1 MENIQLSLFGRMYP
15 ELFQVTTERILEPCL
30 KKSQTPI
37 FQCLQVANGQPQ
49 EWLEGER
56 LTPLGESL
64 MLNIGEY
71 PSVENESTLSEIL
84 EDNVPEKY
92 YLSPKACL
100 GILRRAKNKGRKLPD
115 NLRIALEQKV
125 AEGGEVLGLDFAH
138 ADSVVRTYKDITPT
152 LVQNM
157 GRGGGQTPC
166 IMYEQRTIAID
177 QGGGKSQCGITTELS
192 PTLTCTHGGEPVIY
206 SEKRNVIPLRDEV
219 TRNKA
224 SNGLG
229 VGKVGGPCPTL
240 TTADIHSVFYEAYQ
254 HHGYRESDTSG
265 TLTAGQNNTVR
276 VLAYGEKTGR
286 RNILHIM
293 NRERIGQVRGVP
305 FLAPVID
312 TIKQLGRYTEAEV
325 LAAVING
332 LFTVFIEKE
341 SASDDVP
348 FGESIPEEM
357 QVDQEDENSIELAPG
372 AVIDLGEGEKA
383 NMVNPG
389 RPNPNF
395 DPFVIAV
402 LKQIGA
408 ALEIPYEILIMAFS
422 SNYSASRA
430 AILEFFK
437 VVKMYRAWFVA
448 DFCQPIYEEW
458 LSEAVAKGRI
468 KAPGFFTDPIIK
480 DAYCSAEWTGPSAG
494 QLDPTKEV
502 EAAEKRV
509 QGGYST
515 REREAREL
523 TGTDFYKNIKQ
534 RKREEELLKEVTGGA
549 KTDTQ
554 TVENI
559 NGREESDTE
568 NNPDNDGGQTEE
580 ETEE

>member
-1 MENIQLSLFGRMYP
+1 MENIQLSLFGRMYQ

-276 VLAYGEKTGR
+276 GDTPLIVTDKKAFEENQHGGYRETQINGTLRAAGGVLR
-286 RNILHIM
+286 RRVGNSD
-293 NRERIGQVRGVP
+293 NREYQ
-305 FLAPVID
+305 D
-312 TIKQLGRYTEAEV
+312 K
-325 LAAVING
+325 
-332 LFTVFIEKE
+332 
-341 SASDDVP
+341 
-348 FGESIPEEM
+348 GEYP
-357 QVDQEDENSIELAPG
+357 
-372 AVIDLGEGEKA
+372 
-383 NMVNPG
+383 
-389 RPNPNF
+389 
-395 DPFVIAV
+395 
-402 LKQIGA
+402 
-408 ALEIPYEILIMAFS
+408 
-422 SNYSASRA
+422 
-430 AILEFFK
+430 
-437 VVKMYRAWFVA
+437 
-448 DFCQPIYEEW
+448 
-458 LSEAVAKGRI
+458 
-468 KAPGFFTDPIIK
+468 
-480 DAYCSAEWTGPSAG
+480 
-494 QLDPTKEV
+494 
-502 EAAEKRV
+502 
-509 QGGYST
+509 
-515 REREAREL
+515 
-523 TGTDFYKNIKQ
+523 
-534 RKREEELLKEVTGGA
+534 
-549 KTDTQ
+549 
-554 TVENI
+554 
-559 NGREESDTE
+559 
-568 NNPDNDGGQTEE
+568 
-580 ETEE
+580 

>member
-115 NLRIALEQKV
+115 NLRIVLEQKV

-138 ADSVVRTYKDITPT
+138 TDSVVRTYKDITPT

-276 VLAYGEKTGR
+276 GDTPLIVTDKKAFEENQHGGY
-286 RNILHIM
+286 
-293 NRERIGQVRGVP
+293 RETQ
-305 FLAPVID
+305 
-312 TIKQLGRYTEAEV
+312 
-325 LAAVING
+325 ING
-332 LFTVFIEKE
+332 TLRAAGGSYGGGSETLITE
-341 SASDDVP
+341 STKTKGNIPSTPKKSIKDLLKKATQKVVYIIRRLTPVEGERLQGYPDDWTKY
-348 FGESIPEEM
+348 GADGNIIA
-357 QVDQEDENSIELAPG
+357 DTARYRAIGNSICVYCAERLY
-372 AVIDLGEGEKA
+372 
-383 NMVNPG
+383 
-389 RPNPNF
+389 
-395 DPFVIAV
+395 
-402 LKQIGA
+402 IG
-408 ALEIPYEILIMAFS
+408 IIRIL
-422 SNYSASRA
+422 
-430 AILEFFK
+430 
-437 VVKMYRAWFVA
+437 
-448 DFCQPIYEEW
+448 Q
-458 LSEAVAKGRI
+458 
-468 KAPGFFTDPIIK
+468 
-480 DAYCSAEWTGPSAG
+480 
-494 QLDPTKEV
+494 
-502 EAAEKRV
+502 
-509 QGGYST
+509 
-515 REREAREL
+515 
-523 TGTDFYKNIKQ
+523 
-534 RKREEELLKEVTGGA
+534 EEEKDNERKDESLL
-549 KTDTQ
+549 
-554 TVENI
+554 
-559 NGREESDTE
+559 
-568 NNPDNDGGQTEE
+568 
-580 ETEE
+580 

>member
-1 MENIQLSLFGRMYP
+1 MENIQLSLFGRTYP

-49 EWLEGER
+49 EWLEGGR

-166 IMYEQRTIAID
+166 IMYGQRTIAID

-254 HHGYRESDTSG
+254 HNGYRESDTSG

-276 VLAYGEKTGR
+276 GDTPLIVTDKKAFEENQHGGY
-286 RNILHIM
+286 
-293 NRERIGQVRGVP
+293 RETQ
-305 FLAPVID
+305 
-312 TIKQLGRYTEAEV
+312 
-325 LAAVING
+325 ING
-332 LFTVFIEKE
+332 TLRAAGGSYGGGSETLITE
-341 SASDDVP
+341 STKTKGNIPSTPKKSIKDLLKKATQKVVYIIRRLTPVEGERLQGYPDDWTKY
-348 FGESIPEEM
+348 GADGNIIA
-357 QVDQEDENSIELAPG
+357 DTARYRAIGNSICVYCAERLY
-372 AVIDLGEGEKA
+372 
-383 NMVNPG
+383 
-389 RPNPNF
+389 
-395 DPFVIAV
+395 
-402 LKQIGA
+402 IG
-408 ALEIPYEILIMAFS
+408 IIRIL
-422 SNYSASRA
+422 
-430 AILEFFK
+430 
-437 VVKMYRAWFVA
+437 
-448 DFCQPIYEEW
+448 Q
-458 LSEAVAKGRI
+458 
-468 KAPGFFTDPIIK
+468 
-480 DAYCSAEWTGPSAG
+480 
-494 QLDPTKEV
+494 
-502 EAAEKRV
+502 
-509 QGGYST
+509 
-515 REREAREL
+515 
-523 TGTDFYKNIKQ
+523 
-534 RKREEELLKEVTGGA
+534 EEEKDNERKDESLL
-549 KTDTQ
+549 
-554 TVENI
+554 
-559 NGREESDTE
+559 
-568 NNPDNDGGQTEE
+568 
-580 ETEE
+580 

>member
-30 KKSQTPI
+30 EKSQTPI

-276 VLAYGEKTGR
+276 GDTPLIVTDKKAFEENQHGGY
-286 RNILHIM
+286 
-293 NRERIGQVRGVP
+293 RETQ
-305 FLAPVID
+305 
-312 TIKQLGRYTEAEV
+312 
-325 LAAVING
+325 ING
-332 LFTVFIEKE
+332 TLRAAGGGSYGGGSETLITE
-341 SASDDVP
+341 STKTKGNIPSTPKKSIKDLLKKATQKVVYIIRRITPVEGERLQGYPDDWTKY
-348 FGESIPEEM
+348 GADGNIIA
-357 QVDQEDENSIELAPG
+357 DTARYRAIGNSICVYCAERLY
-372 AVIDLGEGEKA
+372 
-383 NMVNPG
+383 
-389 RPNPNF
+389 
-395 DPFVIAV
+395 
-402 LKQIGA
+402 IG
-408 ALEIPYEILIMAFS
+408 IIRIL
-422 SNYSASRA
+422 
-430 AILEFFK
+430 
-437 VVKMYRAWFVA
+437 
-448 DFCQPIYEEW
+448 Q
-458 LSEAVAKGRI
+458 
-468 KAPGFFTDPIIK
+468 
-480 DAYCSAEWTGPSAG
+480 
-494 QLDPTKEV
+494 
-502 EAAEKRV
+502 
-509 QGGYST
+509 
-515 REREAREL
+515 
-523 TGTDFYKNIKQ
+523 
-534 RKREEELLKEVTGGA
+534 EEEKDNERKDESLL
-549 KTDTQ
+549 
-554 TVENI
+554 
-559 NGREESDTE
+559 
-568 NNPDNDGGQTEE
+568 
-580 ETEE
+580 

>member
-1 MENIQLSLFGRMYP
+1 M
-15 ELFQVTTERILEPCL
+15 
-30 KKSQTPI
+30 
-37 FQCLQVANGQPQ
+37 
-49 EWLEGER
+49 
-56 LTPLGESL
+56 TPLGESL

-276 VLAYGEKTGR
+276 GDTPLIVTDKKAFEENQHGGYRETQINGTLRAAGGVLR
-286 RNILHIM
+286 RRVGNSD
-293 NRERIGQVRGVP
+293 NREYQ
-305 FLAPVID
+305 D
-312 TIKQLGRYTEAEV
+312 K
-325 LAAVING
+325 
-332 LFTVFIEKE
+332 
-341 SASDDVP
+341 
-348 FGESIPEEM
+348 GEYP
-357 QVDQEDENSIELAPG
+357 
-372 AVIDLGEGEKA
+372 
-383 NMVNPG
+383 
-389 RPNPNF
+389 
-395 DPFVIAV
+395 
-402 LKQIGA
+402 
-408 ALEIPYEILIMAFS
+408 
-422 SNYSASRA
+422 
-430 AILEFFK
+430 
-437 VVKMYRAWFVA
+437 
-448 DFCQPIYEEW
+448 
-458 LSEAVAKGRI
+458 
-468 KAPGFFTDPIIK
+468 
-480 DAYCSAEWTGPSAG
+480 
-494 QLDPTKEV
+494 
-502 EAAEKRV
+502 
-509 QGGYST
+509 
-515 REREAREL
+515 
-523 TGTDFYKNIKQ
+523 
-534 RKREEELLKEVTGGA
+534 
-549 KTDTQ
+549 
-554 TVENI
+554 
-559 NGREESDTE
+559 
-568 NNPDNDGGQTEE
+568 
-580 ETEE
+580 